1 MFGIDVQE
9 DTGQFPQR
17 SGFEEV
23 GGAAGQGY
31 ASAHGDA
38 EGVEHF
44 L

>member
-1 MFGIDVQE
+1 MFGIE
-9 DTGQFPQR
+9 CLEHTGQFRPG

-23 GGAAGQGY
+23 GGATGRGY
-31 ASAHGDA
+31 PSIHGNA